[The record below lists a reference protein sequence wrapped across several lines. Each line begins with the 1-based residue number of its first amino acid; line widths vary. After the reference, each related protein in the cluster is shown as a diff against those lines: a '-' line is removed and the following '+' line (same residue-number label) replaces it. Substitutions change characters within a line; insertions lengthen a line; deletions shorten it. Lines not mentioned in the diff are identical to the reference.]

1 MMKVKFYG
9 VRGSIATAG
18 DETRRYG
25 GNTSCVAV
33 ELGAGGSQP
42 TTLIFDA
49 GTGIRKL
56 GNDLLKRGPV
66 DAHLFFSHLHW
77 DHIQGFPFFAP
88 AFIPGNRL
96 HVYGVQSPLDV
107 QGDPI
112 TAELN
117 LATLEQLEQNGPEVD
132 TSSVRAAM
140 AAQMTPPNFP
150 VGLDAMRASL
160 EFLDVPYGERLR
172 VGPRGAE
179 AVIRHAGVDH
189 PNGCV
194 AWRVDHGGRSMV
206 YATDL
211 ELAEGKGGAVFEGL
225 VDLARG
231 ADLFIFDAMY
241 TPEEYEGKGTF
252 SRRGWGHS
260 TFEMGAAVSEAAQ
273 VGQLALFHH
282 DPGHDDACMDEL
294 GARAKARFSSTFV
307 AHEGLEVSL

>member
-1 MMKVKFYG
+1 MTKVKFYG

-25 GNTSCVAV
+25 GNTSCVMV
-33 ELGAGGSQP
+33 DVGGP
-42 TTLIFDA
+42 ALVFDA

-56 GNDLLKRGPV
+56 GNELLQQASSSGNACGIDV
-66 DAHLFFSHLHW
+66 HLFLSHLHW

-96 HVYGVQSPLDV
+96 HVYGVRSPIDV
-107 QGDPI
+107 EGSATTQ
-112 TAELN
+112 ELN
-117 LATLEQLEQNGPEVD
+117 LATLEEQNRSPHG
-132 TSSVRAAM
+132 SSVRAAL

-150 VGLDAMRASL
+150 VGLEAMRATL
-160 EFLDVPYGERLR
+160 ELLDVPYGDRLK
-172 VGPRGAE
+172 VGP
-179 AVIRHAGVDH
+179 AVVRHVGVDH

-194 AWRVDHGGRSMV
+194 AWRVDHEGKSVV

-211 ELAEGKGGAVFEGL
+211 ELAEGVGGAVFDAL

-231 ADLFIFDAMY
+231 CDLLIFDAMY

-260 TFEMGAAVSEAAQ
+260 TFEMGAAVAEACHAAR
-273 VGQLALFHH
+273 LCLFHH
-282 DPGHDDACMDEL
+282 DPAHDDAFMDEL
-294 GARAKARFSSTFV
+294 TARAQRRFSSTIT
-307 AHEGLEVSL
+307 AREGMEVTL

>member
-1 MMKVKFYG
+1 MLKVKFYG

-25 GNTSCVAV
+25 GNTSCVLV
-33 ELGAGGSQP
+33 EASGPAGKA
-42 TTLIFDA
+42 TLVFDA

-56 GNDLLKRGPV
+56 GNDLMKRGPV

-96 HVYGVQSPLDV
+96 HVYGVRSPVDTSGSATT
-107 QGDPI
+107 QEI
-112 TAELN
+112 N
-117 LATLEQLEQNGPEVD
+117 LATLNDAPAVAEA
-132 TSSVRAAM
+132 TSVKAAM

-160 EFLDVPYGERLR
+160 EFLDVPYGDRMR
-172 VGPRGAE
+172 VGPA
-179 AVIRHAGVDH
+179 AVRHVGVDH

-194 AWRVDHGGRSMV
+194 AWRVDSDGSSVV

-211 ELAEGKGGAVFEGL
+211 ELAEGVGGQVFDDL
-225 VDLARG
+225 VDLCRG
-231 ADLFIFDAMY
+231 TDLLIFDAMY
-241 TPEEYEGKGTF
+241 TPEEYNGVGTF

-260 TFEMGAAVSEAAQ
+260 TFEMGAAVAEQANVS
-273 VGQLALFHH
+273 QLALFHH
-282 DPGHDDACMDEL
+282 DPGHDDAFMDAL
-294 GARAKARFSSTFV
+294 GKRAKERFSSLFV
-307 AHEGLEVSL
+307 AAEGQEVEL